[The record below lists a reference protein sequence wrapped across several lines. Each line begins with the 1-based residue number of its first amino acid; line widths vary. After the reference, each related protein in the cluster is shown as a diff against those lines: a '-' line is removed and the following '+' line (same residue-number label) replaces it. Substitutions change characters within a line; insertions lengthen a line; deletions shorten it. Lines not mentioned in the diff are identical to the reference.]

1 MKDFKDFKNFQ
12 DFTNKFRIKN
22 SLPGVLTT
30 LLLYGILF
38 LLQFG
43 LIYAVGHYL
52 KEHEDIFQWV
62 FFIVDLAVG
71 LHIVNDK
78 RNDAVYKVAFLF
90 TMIVLPMFGA
100 FLYILSKWDI
110 MRRWFSEKFESSK
123 KKNFTYYRQDPEI
136 MEETRLLDPLF
147 YNTARF
153 LWNQEDYPL
162 YRSGDCDYFPSGE
175 AYWQRMLEELEKAKK
190 FIFMEYFIVQQG
202 ELWDSILDI
211 LKRKVEEGVEVRLM
225 YDGTAVLTKLPIN
238 YPQAMEELGI
248 KTKVFK
254 PIVPVLSLYQNHR
267 DHRKILVIDN
277 KVAFTGGI
285 NLADEYVNLTAP
297 FGHWKDTGVAVYG
310 SCVRSFTNMF
320 LSMWDVNADDPE
332 SFRPYIAPP
341 DEEYRGKHSGYV
353 IPFGDDPYGKNRVGK
368 EVYNDIV
375 NQAVNY
381 LHIMTPYLILDD
393 ETKSD
398 LIHLAHTGTD
408 VKIIT
413 PHIPDKKVVFR
424 VTRSY
429 YKELIRNGVEI
440 YEYTPGFIH
449 AKSFV
454 SDDRKAVVGTINCD
468 YRSLFLHFECAAY
481 FFDKAMARKVEEDFQ
496 ETLKECTPFTMDMCM
511 EFNYFQRAA
520 GRVLRIFA
528 PIM

>member
-1 MKDFKDFKNFQ
+1 MKDFS
-12 DFTNKFRIKN
+12 DFTNRFRIKN
-22 SLPGVLTT
+22 SLPGVLTA
-30 LLLYGILF
+30 LFLYGFLF
-38 LLQFG
+38 FVQFA

-52 KEHEDIFQWV
+52 KEREDLFQWV
-62 FFIVDLAVG
+62 VFVVDLGVG

-78 RNDAVYKVAFLF
+78 RNDPVYKVAFLF
-90 TMIVLPMFGA
+90 TMIVLPLFGA

-110 MRRWFSEKFESSK
+110 MRRWFSEKFETSK

-136 MEETRLLDPLF
+136 MEETRSEDPLF

-153 LWNQEDYPL
+153 LWNQEDFPI
-162 YRSGDCDYFPSGE
+162 YRNGECDYYPIGE
-175 AYWQRMLEELEKAKK
+175 DYWHRMLQELEKAEK

-202 ELWDSILDI
+202 EMWDSILDI
-211 LKRKVEEGVEVRLM
+211 LKRKVQEGVEVRLM
-225 YDGTAVLTKLPIN
+225 YDGTAVLTKLPIK

-285 NLADEYVNLTAP
+285 NLADEYVNLKAP
-297 FGHWKDTGVAVYG
+297 YGHWKDTGITIYG
-310 SCVRSFTNMF
+310 AAVRSFTNMF
-320 LSMWDVNADDPE
+320 LAMWDVNADDPE
-332 SFRPYIAPP
+332 SFRPYIMPP
-341 DEEYRGKHSGYV
+341 EEEYKGKKTGYV

-368 EVYNDIV
+368 EVYNDMV

-413 PHIPDKKVVFR
+413 PHIPDKKIVFR
-424 VTRSY
+424 VPRSY

-440 YEYTPGFIH
+440 YEYTPGFVH

-481 FFDKAMARKVEEDFQ
+481 FYDQVMARKVEADFQ

>member
-1 MKDFKDFKNFQ
+1 MNFKDR
-12 DFTNKFRIKN
+12 FRIKN

-30 LLLYGILF
+30 LVLYGFLF
-38 LLQFG
+38 FLQFA
-43 LIYAVGHYL
+43 LIYAVGRFL
-52 KEHEDIFQWV
+52 SEHKDLLQSA
-62 FFIVDLAVG
+62 FFVLDLVVG

-78 RNDAVYKVAFLF
+78 RNDPVYKVAFLF
-90 TMIVLPMFGA
+90 TMVALPVFGS
-100 FLYILSKWDI
+100 FLYILSKRDI
-110 MRRWFSEKFESSK
+110 FRRWFSEKFETSK
-123 KKNFTYYRQDPEI
+123 EKNFAYYRQDPEI
-136 MEETRLLDPLF
+136 MEEVRMEDALF

-153 LWNQEDYPL
+153 LWNQEDFPIYRNGECDYYPL
-162 YRSGDCDYFPSGE
+162 GE
-175 AYWQRMLEELEKAKK
+175 AYWRRMLEELEKAKK

-202 ELWDSILDI
+202 DMWDSILAI
-211 LKRKVEEGVEVRLM
+211 LKRKAQEGVEVRLM
-225 YDGTAVLTKLPIN
+225 YDGTSVLTKLPIN
-238 YPQAMEELGI
+238 YPKAMEKWGI

-277 KVAFTGGI
+277 EVAFTGGI
-285 NLADEYVNLTAP
+285 NLADEYVNLVDLY
-297 FGHWKDTGVAVYG
+297 GHWKDTGVTVYG
-310 SCVRSFTNMF
+310 SCVRSFTNLF
-320 LSMWDVNADDPE
+320 LGMWDVNTDDSE
-332 SFRPYIAPP
+332 SFRPYLMPP
-341 DEEYRGKHSGYV
+341 EKEYKGEKSGYV

-368 EVYNDIV
+368 EVYNDMV

-381 LHIMTPYLILDD
+381 LHIMTPYLILDE

-398 LIHLAHTGTD
+398 LIHLAHTGTE

-413 PHIPDKKVVFR
+413 PHIPDKKIVFA

-468 YRSLFLHFECAAY
+468 YRSLFLHFECGAY
-481 FFDKAMARKVEEDFQ
+481 FFDKAMARKVEADFQ
-496 ETLKECTPFTMDMCM
+496 DTLTKCTPFTMEMCLK
-511 EFNYFQRAA
+511 FTHFQRAA
-520 GRVLRIFA
+520 GRVLRVFA
-528 PIM
+528 PMM